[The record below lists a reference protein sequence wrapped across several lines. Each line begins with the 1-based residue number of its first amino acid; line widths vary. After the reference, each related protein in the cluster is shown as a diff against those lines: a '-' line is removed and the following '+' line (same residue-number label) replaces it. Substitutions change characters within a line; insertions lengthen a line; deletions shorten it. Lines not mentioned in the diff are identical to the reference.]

1 MLSKQMEE
9 SLNKQINAELYSAY
23 LYLSMAACFD
33 SISLDGFSH
42 WMKLQAKEETEHA
55 YKIYGY
61 VYERGGS
68 VILEAIN
75 KPPTKWDS
83 PLAVFEDA
91 YKHEQKVSEMINNLV
106 AMAREEKD
114 YATENFL
121 QWFVE
126 EQVEEEAN
134 ADEVVQKLKM
144 VKDSRNGLF
153 MMDGKLG
160 QRK

>member
-23 LYLSMAACFD
+23 LYLSMAAYFD

>member
-1 MLSKQMEE
+1 MLSKRMEE
-9 SLNKQINAELYSAY
+9 ALNKQINAELYSAY
-23 LYLSMAACFD
+23 LYLSMAAYFD

>member
-1 MLSKQMEE
+1 MLSKSMEDA
-9 SLNKQINAELYSAY
+9 LNKQINAELYSAY
-23 LYLSMAACFD
+23 LYLSMAAYFD

-61 VYERGGS
+61 VYERGGA

-126 EQVEEEAN
+126 EQVEEEAD
-134 ADEVVQKLKM
+134 ADEVVQKLRM

-160 QRK
+160 QRE

>member
-1 MLSKQMEE
+1 MEE
-9 SLNKQINAELYSAY
+9 ALNKQINAELYSAY
-23 LYLSMAACFD
+23 LYLSMAAYFD

>member
-1 MLSKQMEE
+1 MLSKRMEE
-9 SLNKQINAELYSAY
+9 ALNKQINAELYSAY
-23 LYLSMAACFD
+23 LYLSMAAYFD

-61 VYERGGS
+61 VYERGGA

-160 QRK
+160 QRE